1 MIASLYTVDFLSG
14 GQTIRLLSPGD
25 ILLAEPEVKI
35 TQSADTF
42 TPIGSAWGEPAAT
55 GGTVTTMT
63 WSVIRQHVSHAA
75 ARAACM
81 VSAGSLPSGVSG
93 SLKIVVTAGDSAV
106 ITGVI
111 CVACATSQRV
121 PCIGGQTITVYTV
134 QGGALSYVSAT
145 PLEPAVMPDAG
156 QLAIRVVEDDVGN
169 GPEKW
174 IEVGYSCE
182 DAYGLTGDATTGWKS
197 VGDLVRI
204 SILRSENMLTWTVGE
219 MTDAP
224 GSPEPAETG
233 WHTYWSRSIYPIDSS
248 VKYGQITARNSGDAR
263 NNPILSLAIN
273 GVILDLPNYP
283 YSMPSDAAQ
292 MQADIRAA
300 GWAGASVSATT
311 ALDWEMSIPDV
322 DMSGYGVGAYVS
334 WPTWDT
340 YDPMGNPVTVSGQT
354 FNGNFV
360 NSVGRRTAV
369 PRQFFRLKLSAL

>member
-1 MIASLYTVDFLSG
+1 MIASLFQVDFLQGEKSV
-14 GQTIRLLSPGD
+14 RLLSPGD
-25 ILLAEPEVKI
+25 TLLADPEVAI
-35 TQSADTF
+35 TQAADAY
-42 TPIGSAWGEPAAT
+42 TPIGAAWGESAARGAAIT
-55 GGTVTTMT
+55 SMT
-63 WSVIRQHVSHAA
+63 WSVVRTHASHAA
-75 ARAACM
+75 ARAACLA
-81 VSAGSLPSGVSG
+81 SAGRMPSGNGGTLRITITEGDACEISG
-93 SLKIVVTAGDSAV
+93 VTFLTS
-106 ITGVI
+106 
-111 CVACATSQRV
+111 ATSLRV
-121 PCIGGQTITVYTV
+121 PCSGFQTITAYTV
-134 QGGALSYVSAT
+134 QGGAMAYTERSA
-145 PLEPAVMPDAG
+145 AVMPEAG
-156 QLAIRVVEDDVGN
+156 ELSIRVVEDDVGN
-169 GPEKW
+169 GQEKW

-182 DAYGLTGDATTGWKS
+182 DAYGLTGDATTGWTS

-248 VKYGQITARNSGDAR
+248 VKYGRITARNSGDAR

-273 GVILDLPNYP
+273 GVLLDLPNYP
-283 YSMPSDAAQ
+283 YSMPSAAAQ

-340 YDPMGNPVTVSGQT
+340 YDPMGNPVTVSGQNFT
-354 FNGNFV
+354 GEFV